1 MMASPPKQVSCMFIC
16 AVYIL
21 GRQLDGAL
29 HRGANRENFLS
40 SFGSGIAE
48 SVQWFTQIGYHLSN
62 FIAAQVSPFSFARV
76 VSAHVYYY
84 YYDGR

>member
-1 MMASPPKQVSCMFIC
+1 MFIC

-21 GRQLDGAL
+21 GRHLDGAL

-48 SVQWFTQIGYHLSN
+48 SVQWFAQIGFHLNN

-84 YYDGR
+84 GSR

>member
-1 MMASPPKQVSCMFIC
+1 MFIC

-21 GRQLDGAL
+21 GRHLDGAL

-48 SVQWFTQIGYHLSN
+48 SVQWFAQIGFHLNN
-62 FIAAQVSPFSFARV
+62 FIAAQVSPVLLCTRRFSSRV
-76 VSAHVYYY
+76 LLW
-84 YYDGR
+84 